1 MENYGGN
8 YMNKNDETILIL
20 KKKIAEEKEKLKSM
34 NSKFTPITNCSL
46 EFRDS
51 RYNLNTLNLSQINYL
66 LVELTALSMA
76 ADSLEMLDFAI
87 SGFSLK
93 EWIADLKNRKDIISI
108 KERER
113 KLKSDEEKL
122 ERLLSDEKK
131 TELEI
136 SKIAESL
143 GI

>member
-1 MENYGGN
+1 
-8 YMNKNDETILIL
+8 MNKNDETILIL

-34 NSKFTPITNCSL
+34 NSKFAPITNCSL

-76 ADSLEMLDFAI
+76 ADSLEMPDFAI